1 MARVINIDIPDQSG
15 RRAVV
20 TGASDGIG
28 AVIARRL
35 AAAGAEV
42 VLPVRNLDKGG
53 RAAARIREAVPG
65 ASVEVHPL
73 DLSSL
78 ASIATRRESAGDP
91 PGQHRG
97 TQRHAVPRVH
107 R

>member
-1 MARVINIDIPDQSG
+1 MARIINIDIPDQSG

-28 AVIARRL
+28 AGIARRL

-97 TQRHAVPRVH
+97 T
-107 R
+107 